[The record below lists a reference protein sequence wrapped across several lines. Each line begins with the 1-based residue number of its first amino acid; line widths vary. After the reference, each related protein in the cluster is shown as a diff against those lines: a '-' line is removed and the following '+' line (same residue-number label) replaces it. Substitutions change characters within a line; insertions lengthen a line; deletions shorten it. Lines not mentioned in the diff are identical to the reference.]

1 MNKPKIDLKAR
12 LGKRPG
18 GTPASASIPP
28 PVGVNQGQVP
38 APQSMQPQ
46 TIAGMGAPAGG
57 HAGHHQGAY
66 PGQSQR
72 PAYDALGVGA
82 VQAPA
87 PMRHPS
93 TPSAVDAE
101 EEFRAVR
108 KSGKTKTIIL
118 AAGTAVVGG
127 ILGFA
132 VGGLNERNS
141 VAEVAVAGAK
151 QLVSDI
157 EEANKR
163 VVELEQVVTDAGKSL
178 KDGKYPDAEVKRLGA
193 LNVPFDGTNLAGKG
207 IGRFKPQLLTM
218 LINYAEAVAK
228 VNTQKDKIRNVLG
241 GAKTAVEDLLAQN
254 TNPQVRWGVTVTN
267 GPGGP
272 WAAMSQLPNPFAVGD
287 KAGWPAQIEFS
298 EGKGLKRY
306 ASGDPREQLIPVN
319 PGTQAQVCQMDTITR
334 LRREVSDLDKLMR
347 GDQSVPGQ
355 ETDGIVEMGEA
366 IKKQLAAIGG

>member
-1 MNKPKIDLKAR
+1 
-12 LGKRPG
+12 
-18 GTPASASIPP
+18 
-28 PVGVNQGQVP
+28 
-38 APQSMQPQ
+38 MQPQ
-46 TIAGMGAPAGG
+46 TIAGMGAPAAG
-57 HAGHHQGAY
+57 HAGHHQGGY
-66 PGQSQR
+66 PAQSQR

-178 KDGKYPDAEVKRLGA
+178 KDGKYPDAEVKKLGA

-228 VNTQKDKIRNVLG
+228 VNTQKDKIRSVLSVS
-241 GAKTAVEDLLAQN
+241 KPAVEEMLAQG
-254 TNPQVRWGVTVTN
+254 TAPTVRWGLTVQS
-267 GPGGP
+267 GPQGP
-272 WAAMSQLPNPFAVGD
+272 WGALSVLPAAFAVND
-287 KAGWPAQIEFS
+287 KGGWPAQIEAA
-298 EGKGLKRY
+298 EGGKAVKRY
-306 ASGDPREQLIPVN
+306 SGGDPNGQLIPIA
-319 PGTQAQVCQMDTITR
+319 PQTYSAVCPTDTMVR
-334 LRREVSDLDKLMR
+334 LRREVADLDKLMR
-347 GDQSVPGQ
+347 GDQAIPGQ
-355 ETDGIVEMGEA
+355 ETDGIVEMGDA
-366 IKKQLAAIGG
+366 IKKQLASIGG